1 MKFENIGGNA
11 RVSQY
16 SLYDYEQDQNGV
28 TVMSIEFNRETGEW
42 WFVGKPLGT
51 MTSEHMQALNELLD
65 ELLNKY

>member
-11 RVSQY
+11 KTAQY

-42 WFVGKPLGT
+42 WFVGKQSEV
-51 MTSEHMQALNELLD
+51 MTREHMQALNELLD
-65 ELLNKY
+65 QLLDR